1 MHRIWQRSKRCCRAR
16 RLSADAR
23 EVWVCANRPYEP
35 SIPMVR
41 RSRLM
46 KKVMNLVLEEED
58 LVELMRILIDEDENG
73 ALLFLK
79 QHLKGK
85 ARELLEGG

>member
-1 MHRIWQRSKRCCRAR
+1 
-16 RLSADAR
+16 
-23 EVWVCANRPYEP
+23 
-35 SIPMVR
+35 
-41 RSRLM
+41 M

-58 LVELMRILIDEDENG
+58 LVELMRILIDEDESG